1 MLDCRQNLNS
11 LEGREQQMLG
21 RGTPY
26 YNPTHGMNAGQ
37 HQGGYGGYG
46 PMGQQQTLQQ
56 MQAENQRMMNELQR
70 IRKAGGGPVVGAQI
84 PAAGLPMGG
93 AGGYPTMP
101 QQYAGQHSSHI
112 ALQQMEAQLYAQ
124 LQWIKQQ
131 QQLSGHAGAPVAH
144 PTLNAQPTLMY
155 GAPAAAPVGPM
166 RQPAVGVDGN
176 MHITVT
182 PGGAMPPRYAPAA
195 SGASTIDPATGTRN
209 WRVQGGLTSAAM
221 AEEGK
226 AKQAK
231 QTRKVAWVEQPTP
244 QEVGQDFQVQRLNRS
259 ARELEL
265 ENQSKQRQL
274 EQMERE
280 LLALHDL

>member
-1 MLDCRQNLNS
+1 M
-11 LEGREQQMLG
+11 QMLG
-21 RGTPY
+21 QGTPY
-26 YNPTHGMNAGQ
+26 YPASGVNSGQ
-37 HQGGYGGYG
+37 YQGAYGSGLG
-46 PMGQQQTLQQ
+46 AQQQTLHQ

-70 IRKAGGGPVVGAQI
+70 IRQTGGGAVLGAQV
-84 PAAGLPMGG
+84 PAAGMPMGG
-93 AGGYPTMP
+93 VGGYPMMP
-101 QQYAGQHSSHI
+101 QHYAQQGSHI
-112 ALQQMEAQLYAQ
+112 ALQQMEAQLHAQ

-131 QQLSGHAGAPVAH
+131 QQLSAGAGVSV
-144 PTLNAQPTLMY
+144 AQPFGLHSSQPMMAPMQPTMM
-155 GAPAAAPVGPM
+155 GGMPAAAPVGAM
-166 RQPAVGVDGN
+166 RQPTVGVDGN
-176 MHITVT
+176 MQISVT
-182 PGGAMPPRYAPAA
+182 PGGAMPARYAPAA

-231 QTRKVAWVEQPTP
+231 QSRKVAWVENSQPSQ
-244 QEVGQDFQVQRLNRS
+244 QEAGQDFQVQRLNGS
-259 ARELEL
+259 THALEL